1 MRTTRRRQPTTRE
14 PQVTMIITTIGW
26 PRCGTLS
33 LCEQFVLQCTQS
45 VRNGLNSRQ
54 TSFPNETALS
64 AVGPA
69 CTPREPRACLGW
81 VQSQEERS
89 SQRQWNLIGVSER
102 QGASACRWKSRSA
115 RLPCP
120 RKRAR
125 RRRKRLPR
133 MEARKL

>member
-54 TSFPNETALS
+54 TSFPNET
-64 AVGPA
+64 G
-69 CTPREPRACLGW
+69 R
-81 VQSQEERS
+81 
-89 SQRQWNLIGVSER
+89 
-102 QGASACRWKSRSA
+102 A
-115 RLPCP
+115 RLVRPARRASLVLAWAGC
-120 RKRAR
+120 RAR
-125 RRRKRLPR
+125 RSG
-133 MEARKL
+133 ARKGSGT